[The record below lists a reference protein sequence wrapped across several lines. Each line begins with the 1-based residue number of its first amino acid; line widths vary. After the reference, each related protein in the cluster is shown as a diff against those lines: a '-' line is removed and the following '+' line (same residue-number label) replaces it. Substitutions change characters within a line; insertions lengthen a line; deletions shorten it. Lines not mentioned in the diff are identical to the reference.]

1 MADTNSSATP
11 QPVYGFRPS
20 ASLRILRMILR
31 FSIRLLGLSGRT
43 RWSNEFLQQ
52 LDPHIEVHVDGE
64 RYVFHTGNGRLLWRA
79 KTFATEEPLI
89 FEWIKRFKPGDVV
102 LDIGANAGLYSVA
115 FAKRGAVVYACELD
129 PLNAAEIRRNAH
141 LNGVADRV
149 IVLPVACGSQDG
161 VQEVFF
167 RDLSPGDALQ
177 SMGRPSPLNTRLGKE
192 PYTAPTVVLSLDQL
206 WVRANLPAPKH
217 IKIDVDGNEKEVAG
231 GILGLCASA
240 STIYLED
247 ERGEESATFIEQL
260 HALGFAERAAMAISV
275 GTAPNSAGNRGN
287 NRILER
293 Y

>member
-1 MADTNSSATP
+1 MLR
-11 QPVYGFRPS
+11 GF
-20 ASLRILRMILR
+20 LRCL
-31 FSIRLLGLSGRT
+31 IRLLGLSGRT

-52 LDPHIEVHVDGE
+52 LNPHIEVHVDGE
-64 RYVFHTGNGRLLWRA
+64 RYAFHTGNGRLHWRA
-79 KTFATEEPLI
+79 RTFATEEPLI

-115 FAKRGAVVYACELD
+115 FAKRGALVYACELD

-141 LNGVADRV
+141 LNGVTDRV

-192 PYTAPTVVLSLDQL
+192 PYTAPTLVLSLDQF
-206 WVRANLPAPKH
+206 WGRTNLPAPKH

-231 GILGLCASA
+231 GILGLCSTA
-240 STIYLED
+240 STIYIED
-247 ERGEESATFIEQL
+247 TGEVDTAMFNEQL
-260 HALGFAERAAMAISV
+260 HALGFSERAAMAISV
-275 GTAPNSAGNRGN
+275 GTAPSSTGQRGS

-293 Y
+293 H